1 MAKDCSV
8 LAGEMEQSWET
19 WGQDLF
25 LPGPQTSP
33 EPEVPS
39 FQGLEVTGEILWCL
53 LGAFAPGDP
62 SKGTVPRTCQ
72 PPSIRTWKGRSKK
85 TPCSWD
91 TSFSSASSLGY
102 WGRISVWGCQSKL
115 APCH

>member
-1 MAKDCSV
+1 MWKAIAPLGATPPSWGPGEAKEPGCCLMAKDCSV

-62 SKGTVPRTCQ
+62 SKGTVPR
-72 PPSIRTWKGRSKK
+72 
-85 TPCSWD
+85 D
-91 TSFSSASSLGY
+91 MSASFHQDLEG
-102 WGRISVWGCQSKL
+102 
-115 APCH
+115 

>member
-25 LPGPQTSP
+25 LPGLQTSP

-39 FQGLEVTGEILWCL
+39 FQGLEVTGKILWCL

-62 SKGTVPRTCQ
+62 SEGTMPR
-72 PPSIRTWKGRSKK
+72 
-85 TPCSWD
+85 D
-91 TSFSSASSLGY
+91 MSASFHRNLEG
-102 WGRISVWGCQSKL
+102 WEQGNPMLMG
-115 APCH
+115 H